1 MARTTSTASN
11 GRTRARAD
19 GETRAR
25 ANGERPSPHITVP
38 VIGTLTLPPPNRLV
52 FYGVL
57 GALGALG
64 VIEWPVALVV
74 GVGHYLSEQPR
85 SPALRQAGQAAE
97 AA

>member
-1 MARTTSTASN
+1 MARTTTTASN
-11 GRTRARAD
+11 GRTHVP
-19 GETRAR
+19 
-25 ANGERPSPHITVP
+25 ANREQLPPHITVP
-38 VIGTLTLPPPNRLV
+38 VIGTLTLPSPDRLV

-74 GVGHYLSEQPR
+74 GFGHYLSEQR
-85 SPALRQAGQAAE
+85 RFPALRQAGLAAE